1 MFERFTERARQ
12 VVVLA
17 QEEARTLKHNY
28 IGTEHILL
36 GLLREEEG
44 LAARVLESLDITVE
58 RVRAQVVRIVGSGE
72 EVTSGQIPFTP
83 RAKKVLELALRE
95 ALSLGHNYIG
105 TEHILLGLV
114 RENEGVAARILLDFD
129 ADSEKIRN
137 EVIRML
143 SGPGGRRQGSTGQG
157 QAAPGGAAQGEKKSS
172 KLLDQFG
179 RNLTK
184 LAADGKLDPV
194 VGRETEIERIMQI
207 LSRRTKNNPVLV
219 GEPGVGKTAV
229 VEGLAQRI
237 TNGDV
242 PELLKNKQIYTL
254 DLAALVAGSKYRG
267 EFEERLKKVMKE
279 ITQRGDIILFIDELH
294 NLVGAGAAEG
304 AIDAA
309 SILKPA
315 LARGELQ
322 TVGATTLDEYRK
334 YLERDSALE
343 RRFQKIT
350 VDQPSL
356 EECVQILKGLRDRY
370 EAHHKVNITDE
381 ALEASAEL
389 ADRYI
394 SDRFLPDK
402 AIDLIDEAASR
413 MRIKSMSSPPVYRE
427 LEEEIETTRRDKEAA
442 IENQEFEK
450 AAHLRDRERQLTN
463 KKRDLEDAWESGE
476 SGERPSIGEEEIA
489 DIVSMW
495 TGIPVFK
502 LTEAETQKLMRM
514 EDELHKRVVGQHQA
528 IEVVAKAIRRSRAGL
543 KDPKRPTGSFIFL
556 GPSGV
561 GKTELARTLA
571 EFLFGD
577 EDAMVRIDMSE
588 YMEKHAVSRL
598 VGSPPGY
605 VGYDEGGQLTE
616 AVRRK
621 PYSVLLLDEIEKAH
635 PDVFNILLQILE
647 DGRLTDSQGRT
658 VDFRHAI
665 VIMTSNIG
673 AGEIARNTPLGF
685 AVSDDETG
693 ISYDD
698 MKGRIMGE
706 LKKVFRPEF
715 LNRIDD
721 VIVFHKLTKDE
732 IKTIVDLLL
741 RRIRSSLAERELQLE
756 LTESA
761 EDFLVEKGWD
771 PAMGARPLRR
781 AIQRYIEDPLA
792 DFVLRSELVA
802 GATVMVEPAPE
813 GSDEEISLSIV
824 KPAPKPAPVGVGG
837 RKDGEDEPEAVD
849 STGALDTPPVPP
861 SDDA

>member
-1 MFERFTERARQ
+1 VFERFTERARQ

-17 QEEARTLKHNY
+17 QEEARILKHNY

-143 SGPGGRRQGSTGQG
+143 SGPGGRRQSGQG
-157 QAAPGGAAQGEKKSS
+157 GQSGEAKKSS

-184 LAADGKLDPV
+184 LAAEGKLDPV

-237 TNGDV
+237 TTSDV
-242 PELLKNKQIYTL
+242 PELLKGKQIYTL

-322 TVGATTLDEYRK
+322 TIGATTLEEYRK

-343 RRFQKIT
+343 RRFQQIR
-350 VDQPSL
+350 VEQPST
-356 EECVQILKGLRDRY
+356 EETVQILKGLRDRY
-370 EAHHKVNITDE
+370 EQHHKVNITDE
-381 ALEASAEL
+381 ALEAAAEL

-413 MRIKSMSSPPVYRE
+413 MRIKSMTSPPVYRD
-427 LEEEIETTRRDKEAA
+427 LEEEIETTRREKEAA
-442 IENQEFEK
+442 IEAQEFEK
-450 AAHLRDRERQLTN
+450 AAS
-463 KKRDLEDAWESGE
+463 DA
-476 SGERPSIGEEEIA
+476 A
-489 DIVSMW
+489 
-495 TGIPVFK
+495 
-502 LTEAETQKLMRM
+502 
-514 EDELHKRVVGQHQA
+514 QA
-528 IEVVAKAIRRSRAGL
+528 RA
-543 KDPKRPTGSFIFL
+543 R
-556 GPSGV
+556 
-561 GKTELARTLA
+561 
-571 EFLFGD
+571 
-577 EDAMVRIDMSE
+577 
-588 YMEKHAVSRL
+588 
-598 VGSPPGY
+598 
-605 VGYDEGGQLTE
+605 
-616 AVRRK
+616 
-621 PYSVLLLDEIEKAH
+621 
-635 PDVFNILLQILE
+635 
-647 DGRLTDSQGRT
+647 
-658 VDFRHAI
+658 
-665 VIMTSNIG
+665 G
-673 AGEIARNTPLGF
+673 A
-685 AVSDDETG
+685 
-693 ISYDD
+693 
-698 MKGRIMGE
+698 
-706 LKKVFRPEF
+706 
-715 LNRIDD
+715 
-721 VIVFHKLTKDE
+721 
-732 IKTIVDLLL
+732 
-741 RRIRSSLAERELQLE
+741 
-756 LTESA
+756 
-761 EDFLVEKGWD
+761 
-771 PAMGARPLRR
+771 
-781 AIQRYIEDPLA
+781 
-792 DFVLRSELVA
+792 
-802 GATVMVEPAPE
+802 
-813 GSDEEISLSIV
+813 
-824 KPAPKPAPVGVGG
+824 VGG
-837 RKDGEDEPEAVD
+837 RRGRDRASVD
-849 STGALDTPPVPP
+849 R
-861 SDDA
+861 

>member
-1 MFERFTERARQ
+1 MMDKASPSSIREFPGCD
-12 VVVLA
+12 

-58 RVRAQVVRIVGSGE
+58 RVRSQVVRIVGSGE

-143 SGPGGRRQGSTGQG
+143 SGPGGRRQGQSGG
-157 QAAPGGAAQGEKKSS
+157 SSSGSGSAPGEGKKSS

-184 LAADGKLDPV
+184 LAAEGKLDPC

-237 TNGDV
+237 TSSEV

-322 TVGATTLDEYRK
+322 TIGATTLDEYRK

-343 RRFQKIT
+343 RRFQQIRVEEPTIDQT
-350 VDQPSL
+350 V
-356 EECVQILKGLRDRY
+356 EILKGLRDRY
-370 EAHHKVNITDE
+370 EQHHKVQITDE
-381 ALEASAEL
+381 ALQAAADLAS
-389 ADRYI
+389 RYI

-413 MRIKSMSSPPVYRE
+413 MRIKSMTSPPANRE
-427 LEEEIETTRRDKEAA
+427 FEEEIESTRREKEAA

-450 AAHLRDRERQLTN
+450 AAALRDEERKLAG
-463 KKRDLEDAWESGE
+463 KKRELEEQWEAGE
-476 SGERPSIGEEEIA
+476 TGAERPSIGEEEIA

-502 LTEAETQKLMRM
+502 LTEAETAKLMRM
-514 EDELHKRVVGQHQA
+514 EEELHKRVIGQHPA
-528 IEVVAKAIRRSRAGL
+528 IAAVSKAIRRSRAGL

-561 GKTELARTLA
+561 GKTELARTRA

-577 EDAMVRIDMSE
+577 DEALIRIDMSE
-588 YMEKHAVSRL
+588 
-598 VGSPPGY
+598 
-605 VGYDEGGQLTE
+605 
-616 AVRRK
+616 
-621 PYSVLLLDEIEKAH
+621 
-635 PDVFNILLQILE
+635 
-647 DGRLTDSQGRT
+647 
-658 VDFRHAI
+658 
-665 VIMTSNIG
+665 
-673 AGEIARNTPLGF
+673 
-685 AVSDDETG
+685 
-693 ISYDD
+693 
-698 MKGRIMGE
+698 
-706 LKKVFRPEF
+706 
-715 LNRIDD
+715 
-721 VIVFHKLTKDE
+721 
-732 IKTIVDLLL
+732 
-741 RRIRSSLAERELQLE
+741 
-756 LTESA
+756 
-761 EDFLVEKGWD
+761 
-771 PAMGARPLRR
+771 
-781 AIQRYIEDPLA
+781 
-792 DFVLRSELVA
+792 
-802 GATVMVEPAPE
+802 
-813 GSDEEISLSIV
+813 
-824 KPAPKPAPVGVGG
+824 
-837 RKDGEDEPEAVD
+837 
-849 STGALDTPPVPP
+849 
-861 SDDA
+861 